1 MKLIQLFESE
11 TRMWTRATNRGIPNL
26 AWDYLGQSIT
36 IYPREKA
43 IKLIRDSDSNVSH
56 LSWKSHDATQL
67 FSSRAALNIFLSQ
80 EGIPEVTGDDLRHLF
95 PPDKRLIM
103 AGNGMLYDTPFLVP
117 SEALYKLS
125 TSSNDVAQMVAKLL
139 ERISK
144 MTSSWPESP
153 RNLSPETISA
163 LDVYYATGRWETP
176 K

>member
-11 TRMWTRATNRGIPNL
+11 TRLWTRATNRGIPYL
-26 AWDYLGQSIT
+26 TWDYLGQSIT
-36 IYPREKA
+36 ICPREKA

-56 LSWKSHDATQL
+56 LSWKSHDTTQL
-67 FSSRAALNIFLSQ
+67 FGNLAALNAYLSQ
-80 EGIPEVTGDDLRHLF
+80 EGIPEATSDDLRHLF
-95 PPDKRLIM
+95 PQDKRLIM

-117 SEALYKLS
+117 TEALYKLS

-144 MTSSWPESP
+144 MTSAWHESP

-163 LDVYYATGRWETP
+163 LDIYYTTGRWETP